1 MAETWDLRMNLPQL
15 SSGLR
20 FPFEFVPLSP
30 GRAEHPCSA
39 AANQGWLA
47 LPETTRTARG
57 AVPTS
62 HLPFPAFPPPYLYL
76 HPMTSRR
83 LILAYFVL
91 VLIAMTWVSWYA
103 CVTPS
108 ISSLPE
114 YAGKGLNV
122 IGGYVTVC
130 SEPWGLA
137 TMFDAYFGFLAFW
150 LYVAWR
156 EQTVTSRLS
165 WFVALMLLGNFAIAA
180 YALLCLFKAKGETD
194 LGKVFFTRKV
204 A

>member
-1 MAETWDLRMNLPQL
+1 
-15 SSGLR
+15 
-20 FPFEFVPLSP
+20 
-30 GRAEHPCSA
+30 
-39 AANQGWLA
+39 
-47 LPETTRTARG
+47 
-57 AVPTS
+57 
-62 HLPFPAFPPPYLYL
+62 
-76 HPMTSRR
+76 MTSRR
-83 LILAYFVL
+83 AVTLYFIFVL
-91 VLIAMTWVSWYA
+91 VAMTWVSWYA

-122 IGGYVTVC
+122 LDGYVTVC

-156 EQTVTSRLS
+156 EQTIASRLS

-180 YALLCLFKAKGETD
+180 YALLCLKQSGDETD